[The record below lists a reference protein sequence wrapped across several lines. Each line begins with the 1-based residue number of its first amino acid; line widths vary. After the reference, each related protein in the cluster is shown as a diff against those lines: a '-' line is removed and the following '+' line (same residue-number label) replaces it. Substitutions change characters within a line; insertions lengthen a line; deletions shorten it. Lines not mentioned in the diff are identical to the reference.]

1 MSRFIFLTFNGLSF
15 GIIYAAVALSLV
27 FIWRTTR
34 ILNFA
39 QGAMATATAYVALS
53 VTQATGS
60 YWLGFAAALVAG
72 LVLGAV
78 VEIVAFRRA
87 ENAPPLNSIVIGV
100 GLIIVIEAALGM
112 IYGNANSRNFAPAF
126 STDTYSVGGIALFSN
141 QDIFTVVSVLGVM
154 LALAALLTW
163 TPTGL
168 RMRAA
173 AFAPEV
179 SRLLGVRVSRMLTL
193 GWALAGLVGALA
205 GMLAIPSGLVI
216 IPQSMDGAFVLGFT
230 GAVVGGLDSPV
241 GAVVGGVG
249 TGLVLSYASGYLGS
263 DLTLL
268 AALLLLIIVLLV
280 RPNGLF
286 SGPKTRRV

>member
-1 MSRFIFLTFNGLSF
+1 MSRFVFLTFNGLSF
-15 GIIYAAVALSLV
+15 GMIYAAVALSLV
-27 FIWRTTR
+27 LIWRTTR
-34 ILNFA
+34 VLNFA

-53 VTQATGS
+53 VSQHSGS
-60 YWLGFAAALVAG
+60 YWLGFVSALAAG
-72 LVLGAV
+72 LVLGALAELV
-78 VEIVAFRRA
+78 VFRKA
-87 ENAPPLNSIVIGV
+87 ENAPHLNSIVVGV
-100 GLIIVIEAALGM
+100 GLLIVIEAVLGM
-112 IYGNANSRNFAPAF
+112 IYGNQNSRNFPASF
-126 STDTYSVGGIALFSN
+126 STDTYSVGGTALFSN
-141 QDIFTVVSVLGVM
+141 QDLFTVGSVLFVM

-163 TPTGL
+163 TPSGL

-179 SRLLGVRVSRMLTL
+179 ARLLGVRVGRMLTL

-205 GMLAIPSGLVI
+205 GMLVIPSGLVI
-216 IPQSMDGAFVLGFT
+216 IPQSMDAVFVLGFT

-268 AALLLLIIVLLV
+268 AALVLLIVVLLV
-280 RPNGLF
+280 RPSGLF
-286 SGPKTRRV
+286 SGPQTRRV

>member
-1 MSRFIFLTFNGLSF
+1 MSRFVFLTFNGLSF

-27 FIWRTTR
+27 LIWRTTR
-34 ILNFA
+34 VLNFA

-53 VTQATGS
+53 VTQATDS
-60 YWLGFAAALVAG
+60 YWHGFAAALVSG
-72 LVLGAV
+72 FLLGAIL
-78 VEIVAFRRA
+78 ELIAFRKA
-87 ENAPPLNSIVIGV
+87 ESAPPLNSIVIGV
-100 GLIIVIEAALGM
+100 GLLILIEAVLGM
-112 IYGNANSRNFAPAF
+112 IYGNQHSRGFPAAF
-126 STDTYSVGGIALFSN
+126 STDSHSVGGTALFSD
-141 QDIFTVVSVLGVM
+141 QDLFTVGSVLVVM
-154 LALAALLTW
+154 VGLAALLTW
-163 TPTGL
+163 TPSGL

-179 SRLLGVRVSRMLTL
+179 ARLLGVRVGRMLTL
-193 GWALAGLVGALA
+193 GWALAGFVGALA
-205 GMLAIPSGLVI
+205 GMLVIPSGLVI
-216 IPQSMDGAFVLGFT
+216 IPQSMDAIFVLGFT

-268 AALLLLIIVLLV
+268 AALVLLIVVLLV

-286 SGPKTRRV
+286 SGGQARRV